1 MPRLKTSQTPLT
13 PEERK
18 KRRRCHRKIV
28 NYLKSKIGAAE
39 ALAEMHREKLFR
51 PLTWGEYCRWIGMSP
66 TRAYGLM
73 RFFEI
78 YRLLA
83 EKKIHPLP
91 KSEGQTRPLQSL
103 PDDDVVAVWKI
114 AAECEKTVPE
124 RTVAAARTAYYHAN
138 PDRPQPQK
146 PCKKEATTAAP
157 RPRILSSVGRW
168 LSMLWLLIVR
178 AFLWLVGRFS
188 AGKKGGP

>member
-1 MPRLKTSQTPLT
+1 MTRSPRDPCSRHPDRPGRGCHQACSDHPR
-13 PEERK
+13 RK
-18 KRRRCHRKIV
+18 DF
-28 NYLKSKIGAAE
+28 A
-39 ALAEMHREKLFR
+39 
-51 PLTWGEYCRWIGMSP
+51 
-66 TRAYGLM
+66 
-73 RFFEI
+73 
-78 YRLLA
+78 
-83 EKKIHPLP
+83 
-91 KSEGQTRPLQSL
+91 LQSL

-178 AFLWLVGRFS
+178 AFLWLVGKFS